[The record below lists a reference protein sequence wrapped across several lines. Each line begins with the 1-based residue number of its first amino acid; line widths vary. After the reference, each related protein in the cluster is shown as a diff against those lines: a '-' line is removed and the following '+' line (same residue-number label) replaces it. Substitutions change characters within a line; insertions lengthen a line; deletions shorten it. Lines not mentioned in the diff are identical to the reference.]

1 MGSGHSTTLSRQLL
15 GQQNVLAT
23 PFRHWGLKF
32 CCNFLSSSL
41 QFLYSIHRAFC
52 RPSDHSVQCAWWGPR
67 PRYKPGTG
75 GSIVPVTLT
84 SIRPP
89 HLPIL
94 LVTEA
99 LTCYCVVVIAKIKI
113 VACPAPSWR
122 RKIRQIG
129 FYILVGLSFWLT
141 LVVPTNH
148 NPSLCLQCV
157 AK

>member
-52 RPSDHSVQCAWWGPR
+52 RPSDHSVVRHQAEIQTRDGWIDSSSDTDLYKTTTSPYSSCHWSPNMLLR
-67 PRYKPGTG
+67 CRYREDKNCRMPST
-75 GSIVPVTLT
+75 I
-84 SIRPP
+84 
-89 HLPIL
+89 
-94 LVTEA
+94 VTE
-99 LTCYCVVVIAKIKI
+99 
-113 VACPAPSWR
+113 
-122 RKIRQIG
+122 KIRQIG

-148 NPSLCLQCV
+148 NPSLCLPCV